1 MENTAN
7 QPNTAAE
14 KPEEKAGT
22 QNDTAENPS
31 EVRTDSAFDE
41 ESEGS
46 RASENRRIPTKPPRE
61 QAQAAPT
68 MPMTTLLISIP
79 TTARTFLPNV
89 RQT

>member
-46 RASENRRIPTKPPRE
+46 RATDKQENPDKTS
-61 QAQAAPT
+61 AGAGAGGAAAADEKSI
-68 MPMTTLLISIP
+68 TTSACTSHALISVN
-79 TTARTFLPNV
+79 TG
-89 RQT
+89 